1 MAKLSMGLNPISK
14 YRGPNAAVPI
24 EGTMAYDDSTKDIY
38 SAHWNDVKN
47 EWEWKS
53 RTAEI
58 QRFLDNLSSAGLFE
72 ASAAFVN
79 NRKILR
85 FYYDTDNGIVRLNSD
100 LRFDASYRYYAIR
113 SISKTAN
120 GGYEYITGE
129 TNHDG
134 NIVSSLVNM
143 DLVDSAVADGTQESK
158 PGTGKLYGD
167 VIDGNAYIVEFYDI
181 NRTLIDVESYQAVK
195 VRTADTDLCP
205 DTAIKDLLVHCNQ
218 ESNGAFY
225 LHQGQSVDE
234 LAIQVLL
241 DYGDDLL
248 KDVSHEETNGGRLA
262 IQGLDEIDT
271 STLTADSGVQQ
282 KIVVAYTMI
291 RSNASYPVQQ
301 SYNSETGAIIS
312 PNSNTIYKE
321 IPINIVANDN
331 TDLVE
336 VIPVGYIL
344 PTIENVYDSTT
355 GAIIGEKSVK
365 KIKLKFFGHYSDGT
379 LYDITRLTSINN
391 DVEQFNDENIISPQ
405 NIVIQ
410 VRLGY
415 SNYKYNTYQF
425 TIYPFGIESN
435 AVTFKNGVSSYVSFD
450 TTQNAGG
457 IYSGS
462 FVGFTYNGQLLD
474 PSELINQD
482 AAKYGDIQANYIRIR
497 DVKDP
502 SFYYTDIVQPSDQI
516 FYKTNSEHILTKDTP
531 LLVEFYRVTVE
542 SSTNKTINI
551 FATGAMLF
559 FADTR
564 ITN

>member
-14 YRGPNAAVPI
+14 YRGPDAAVPI
-24 EGTMAYDDSTKDIY
+24 EGTMAYDDNTKDIY

-47 EWEWKS
+47 EWEWTS
-53 RTAEI
+53 RTADI

-129 TNHDG
+129 ANHDG

-301 SYNSETGAIIS
+301 SYNSETCAIIS

-344 PTIENVYDSTT
+344 PTVENVYDSTT
-355 GAIIGEKSVK
+355 GAIIGERTVK

-391 DVEQFNDENIISPQ
+391 DVEQFNDENIVSSQ
-405 NIVIQ
+405 NIVI
-410 VRLGY
+410 
-415 SNYKYNTYQF
+415 
-425 TIYPFGIESN
+425 
-435 AVTFKNGVSSYVSFD
+435 
-450 TTQNAGG
+450 QNAGG

-482 AAKYGDIQANYIRIR
+482 AAKYGDVQANYIRIR

-502 SFYYTDIVQPSDQI
+502 SVYYTDIVQPSDQI
-516 FYKTNSEHILTKDTP
+516 FYKTNSEHVLTKDTP

-564 ITN
+564 ISN

>member
-1 MAKLSMGLNPISK
+1 MAKLSMGLNPLSK
-14 YRGPNAAVPI
+14 FQGEDAAVPE
-24 EGTMAYDDSTKDIY
+24 EGTLAYDDNTFDIY
-38 SAHWNDVKN
+38 QAHWDEITNA
-47 EWEWKS
+47 WKWTS
-53 RTAEI
+53 RTADI
-58 QRFLDNLSSAGLFE
+58 QKFLNNLSAAGLFE

-113 SISKTAN
+113 NISKSAN

-129 TNHDG
+129 ANNDG
-134 NIVSSLVNM
+134 NIISSLVNM
-143 DLVDSAVADGTQESK
+143 DLVDSSVADGTQESK

-167 VIDGNAYIVEFYDI
+167 VVDGNAYIVEFYDI
-181 NRTLIDVESYQAVK
+181 NRTLIDVQSYQAVK

-262 IQGLDEIDT
+262 IQGLDELDT
-271 STLTADSGVQQ
+271 STLTADSGTQQ
-282 KIVVAYTMI
+282 KIIVSYTMI

-301 SYNSETGAIIS
+301 SYNSETGAVIS

-321 IPINIVANDN
+321 IPVNIVANDN

-344 PTIENVYDSTT
+344 PTIENVYDNN
-355 GAIIGEKSVK
+355 GNIIGERTVK

-391 DVEQFNDENIISPQ
+391 DVEDFDDENITSSQ
-405 NIVIQ
+405 NIIIQ

-425 TIYPFGIESN
+425 TVYPFGSESN
-435 AVTFKNGVSSYVSFD
+435 AVTFKNGVSSYVAFD
-450 TTQNAGG
+450 TTRNAGG

-462 FVGFTYNGQLLD
+462 FVGFTYNNQLLD

-516 FYKTNSEHILTKDTP
+516 YYKTNNEHVLSKDTP

-559 FADTR
+559 FADNR
-564 ITN
+564 ISSN

>member
-24 EGTMAYDDSTKDIY
+24 EGTMAYDDNTKDIY
-38 SAHWNDVKN
+38 SAHWNDVKK

-58 QRFLDNLSSAGLFE
+58 QTFLDNLSSAGLFE

-129 TNHDG
+129 ANHDG

-344 PTIENVYDSTT
+344 PTVENVYDSTT
-355 GAIIGEKSVK
+355 GAIIGEKTVK

-391 DVEQFNDENIISPQ
+391 DVEQFNDENIVSSQ
-405 NIVIQ
+405 NIVVQ

-425 TIYPFGIESN
+425 TVYPFGSESN

-462 FVGFTYNGQLLD
+462 FVGFTYNSQLLD

-516 FYKTNSEHILTKDTP
+516 FYKTNSEHVLTKDTP

-564 ITN
+564 ISN